1 MYAVRPMTNDIAR
14 ATSSRSISVQKW
26 ITALCVIAW
35 FLLPSLSHAVEASGG
50 LAGKLI
56 VRYQGWFGCSN
67 DFENNKDWQHWFM
80 KGVQPENFTVDLLP
94 SVRGFSE
101 SDLCDTRLRRTD
113 GTTVK
118 VFSSQNAQV
127 VATHFR
133 WMREH
138 GIDGPAVQRFV
149 YEFDIPEKVCH
160 KDNVLKN
167 VRLAAEANGRVFY
180 VTYDISTDHPRK
192 TMMDENLQRL
202 APLGG
207 RSEDH
212 YQPELFT

>member
-56 VRYQGWFGCSN
+56 VRYQGWFGCPN

-94 SVRGFSE
+94 LGGSVSRTFAIPGCVRRMERRLKCF
-101 SDLCDTRLRRTD
+101 LRRMRR
-113 GTTVK
+113 
-118 VFSSQNAQV
+118 SSLRIFAGCGST
-127 VATHFR
+127 AS
-133 WMREH
+133 M
-138 GIDGPAVQRFV
+138 VQRCNGLSMSSTF
-149 YEFDIPEKVCH
+149 
-160 KDNVLKN
+160 LKRCA
-167 VRLAAEANGRVFY
+167 VRTTCSRMSAWQ
-180 VTYDISTDHPRK
+180 
-192 TMMDENLQRL
+192 QRL
-202 APLGG
+202 TVGF
-207 RSEDH
+207 
-212 YQPELFT
+212 FTSLMTFRPTTQEKP